1 MSRTPWPPR
10 AMGWGVLSIESVRES
25 ATATNM
31 NPYRRSGEMR
41 VLLTKDVEN
50 VGRAGDVKEV
60 ADGYGRNFLLRRK
73 LAVAAGRGA
82 EAEAKRL
89 RDAAVKRETKDRT
102 EAQAVADDIHNKTVV
117 VRLKVGA
124 EEKAFGSITNQ
135 AIASA
140 LKAHPRR
147 EIAGHKIELKEPI
160 KTLGE
165 HQVSLKLHRDVSA
178 HVNVIVTQ
186 DR

>member
-1 MSRTPWPPR
+1 
-10 AMGWGVLSIESVRES
+10 V
-25 ATATNM
+25 
-31 NPYRRSGEMR
+31 R

-50 VGRAGDVKEV
+50 IGRAGDVKEV
-60 ADGYGRNFLLRRK
+60 ADGYGRNFLLPRK

-82 EAEAKRL
+82 EVEAKRL
-89 RDAAVKRETKDRT
+89 RDVAVRRETKDRN
-102 EAQAVADDIHNKTVV
+102 EAQGVADEIDNKTVV

-124 EEKAFGSITNQ
+124 EDKAFGSITNQ
-135 AIASA
+135 DIAAA
-140 LKAHPRR
+140 LKAQHRV
-147 EIAGHKIELKEPI
+147 EIDRHKIDLKEPI

-165 HQVSLKLHRDVSA
+165 HQVALKLHRDVSA

>member
-1 MSRTPWPPR
+1 
-10 AMGWGVLSIESVRES
+10 
-25 ATATNM
+25 
-31 NPYRRSGEMR
+31 MR

-82 EAEAKRL
+82 ETEARRL
-89 RDAAVKRETKDRT
+89 REAAQKRETKDMN
-102 EAQAVADDIHNKTVV
+102 EAQAVADEIDNKTVV

-124 EEKAFGSITNQ
+124 EDKAFGSITNQ
-135 AIASA
+135 DIAAA
-140 LKAHPRR
+140 LKAQHRV
-147 EIAGHKIELKEPI
+147 EIDRHKIDLKEPI
-160 KTLGE
+160 KVLGE
-165 HQVSLKLHRDVSA
+165 HQVPLKLHRDVSA

>member
-1 MSRTPWPPR
+1 
-10 AMGWGVLSIESVRES
+10 VRV
-25 ATATNM
+25 M
-31 NPYRRSGEMR
+31 
-41 VLLTKDVEN
+41 LTKDVEN

-73 LAVAAGRGA
+73 LAVLAGKGV

-89 RDAAVKRETKDRT
+89 REAAFKRETKERA
-102 EAQAVADDIHNKTVV
+102 EAQALADQIDNKTVV
-117 VRLKVGA
+117 VRLKMGA
-124 EEKAFGSITNQ
+124 EDKAFGSITNQ
-135 AIASA
+135 DIAIA
-140 LKAHPRR
+140 LKAQHRV
-147 EIAGHKIELKEPI
+147 EIDRHKIDLREPI